1 MSVRAVWVCLSARA
15 RVRGAGPLIADGFD
29 DGVERRV
36 FPEVQVRRGH
46 LAVRRVAGVMG
57 DLTHNRY
64 SSTLAAAHGA
74 VRN

>member
-1 MSVRAVWVCLSARA
+1 MSVRAVWVRLSARA

-46 LAVRRVAGVMG
+46 LAVVWPEG